1 MCIISMGNVSMGMA
15 TRIAAVAVSAFLLC
29 SCTLKGTP
37 RDSLSMLRTAL
48 LNQDADE
55 AMKYIDVDSIVDH
68 LVQERIQRRA
78 ARAKSPS
85 DALKLEAEKGI
96 ASATLPY
103 AKELL
108 ARQVRK
114 AIESGGESDY
124 FDYIRK
130 GSVWYLTIDEKGER
144 ATVTPRG
151 DKKVQFTMERTD
163 QGYWKIVEVKLR
175 PDRKVEEER

>member
-1 MCIISMGNVSMGMA
+1 MQDMQNMNVVA
-15 TRIAAVAVSAFLLC
+15 RALAIALSAFLLC

-37 RDSLSMLRTAL
+37 RDSLSLLRTAL
-48 LNQDADE
+48 LNHDADE

-68 LVQERIQRRA
+68 LVKERFARRA

-96 ASATLPY
+96 ASATLPFV
-103 AKELL
+103 KELL

-114 AIESGGESDY
+114 EIESGGESDY

-130 GSVWYLTIDEKGER
+130 GSVWYLTIDEQDET
-144 ATVTPRG
+144 ATVTPKG
-151 DKKVQFTMERTD
+151 GNKKVQFVMKKTD
-163 QGYWKIVEVKLR
+163 QGCWKIIEVRLR
-175 PDRKVEEER
+175 PDRTKEGEQ

>member
-1 MCIISMGNVSMGMA
+1 MHII
-15 TRIAAVAVSAFLLC
+15 TRTAAIAVSALMLW

-37 RDSLSMLRTAL
+37 RDSLSLLRTAL
-48 LNQDADE
+48 LNHDADE

-68 LVQERIQRRA
+68 LVQERLERRA

-85 DALKLEAEKGI
+85 DALRLEAEKSI

-114 AIESGGESDY
+114 EIESGGESDY

-130 GSVWYLTIDEKGER
+130 GSVWYLTIDDKGER

-151 DKKVQFTMERTD
+151 DRKVEFTMVRTD
-163 QGYWKIVEVKLR
+163 QGYWKIVEVKLH
-175 PDRKVEEER
+175 PDRKVEEKR

>member
-1 MCIISMGNVSMGMA
+1 MRIVTGTAAILVS
-15 TRIAAVAVSAFLLC
+15 VFLLC

-37 RDSLSMLRTAL
+37 RDSLSLLRTAL
-48 LNQDADE
+48 LNHDTDE

-78 ARAKSPS
+78 ARAKTPS
-85 DALKLEAEKGI
+85 DALRLEAEKGI
-96 ASATLPY
+96 ASVTLPF

-114 AIESGGESDY
+114 EIESGGESDY
-124 FDYIRK
+124 FEYIRK
-130 GSVWYLTIDEKGER
+130 GSVWYLTIDEEDER

-151 DKKVQFTMERTD
+151 GDKKMQFIMKRTD
-163 QGYWKIVEVKLR
+163 QGYWKIIEVKAR
-175 PDRKVEEER
+175 PDRKAEEGR